1 MRVGRRRG
9 WSSHVLPEDQLLAQG
24 LLVNDSGALQVTL
37 VPSQL
42 HVQLLSAQMFAIE
55 GIGWPT
61 LLLVPA
67 EVSLPLA
74 TLYFK
79 NFAR

>member
-1 MRVGRRRG
+1 MQVGPRRG

-24 LLVNDSGALQVTL
+24 LLVNDSGLLQVTL

-42 HVQLLSAQMFAIE
+42 HVQLLSTQMFAIE

-61 LLLVPA
+61 LLLA
-67 EVSLPLA
+67 L
-74 TLYFK
+74 
-79 NFAR
+79 